1 MARKKSSF
9 YHTRWNRCGLNE
21 ARAAE
26 VIGCTIDDI
35 RRFDAEGA
43 PIAERLLLLWDSK
56 HVGCDGWDGFLFSR
70 GVLRWKN
77 RRWTPAML
85 KAVHDQREELDALR
99 REISRLKTWR
109 GLFTFSV
116 RKAVDCVRHHKARR
130 GLRMD

>member
-26 VIGCTIDDI
+26 VIGCTVEDI
-35 RRFDAEGA
+35 QRFDDEGA

-56 HVGCDGWDGFLFSR
+56 HVNHDGWDGFLFSR
-70 GVLRWKN
+70 GVLRFKN

-85 KAVHDQREELDALR
+85 KAWHDHAEELERLR
-99 REISRLKTWR
+99 IENSRLKSWN
-109 GLFTFSV
+109 GLSTSF
-116 RKAVDCVRHHKARR
+116 VDKVVYTVKRRYSRHRV
-130 GLRMD
+130 